1 LSPPLCRPLQC
12 AFRYHTYCLAP
23 PLDAIPEGDWFC
35 PDCIAAA
42 NHAEDLGFNTGKT
55 FTVAEFEAHCAAFDA
70 RFFGAE
76 DKKAKDQNKETSR
89 QRPSIAVIEEHFWR
103 MVEEGG
109 GDAVDVHYGA
119 DVDTSAHGSAF
130 PRVWDLDHGARDAA
144 KDAAATHPWNLNN
157 VPRHPKPG
165 TGPGGVL
172 SSADDVTDAD
182 DDGEHRSLLRR
193 VHDHIPGVL
202 VPWLYFGSTFSSF
215 CWHFED
221 HALYSM
227 NYNHLGAAKTWYGV
241 PGASADDFE
250 QSFKKAMPDLFASQP
265 DLLFQLVTMLS
276 PSLLQ
281 KDGVPVFRTDQHA
294 GEFVVTFPR
303 SYHAGFNTGF
313 NVAEAVNFAP
323 PDWLR
328 FGRDGVERYRDYRK
342 PSVLCHDEL
351 LCVAAAD
358 APMGPE
364 TAKWLLGDLKR
375 TVADERAAREE
386 LIANGVVRSRRYTPK
401 KLAAKAAAAA
411 GALELRREAMAGGR
425 KEKKSSGAKPIAP
438 SGPEDPHDAA
448 ERVLPNENANG
459 AYDRECTICRYIL
472 HLSGVACTCNPDRPA
487 CLRHSAELC
496 DCPNSR
502 RVLFYRKS
510 IAQLEQLVKGV
521 ERACGGKK
529 QKSSQSADASAK
541 ARQKKAAAWAKEAKA
556 VLAQKSPPPAP
567 EALEKMLVASEEF
580 TWAGEDMDDVRK
592 VAHLVSIAI
601 AFQRELAVLKRRI
614 DAAGDAG
621 DAASEPITWS
631 EPAVDDADIVVAAAA
646 GAPVRVRRGGKY
658 VDRET
663 EQEAAARRAA
673 ESEAA
678 AAAEAKVNKAVELS
692 VKETER
698 EEKDSKDSKETAS
711 KETPERAAPTVAP
724 PRRMTLRRLRE
735 LLDAA
740 PYPVPDADAAAFAAA
755 LAAGED
761 LEARVASV
769 LAERPHPNPKKC
781 ISLAAETTRGPLE
794 VTSARRLR
802 ETVAAAHAWS
812 ERVRKT
818 LPGKRHRNR
827 AELPNAADLA
837 ALRADAAELPVQ
849 PNDLSALDAALEETE
864 TWREKSRALLD
875 ADVFGTERF
884 SLERAEKL
892 LEEGETLPVACDE
905 VDAVAAAV
913 AAAKAWD
920 EEAEK
925 ADEADAKLDALKRL
939 LRRARRAKGD
949 TSADASADPPL
960 LLVLPEEVDALEERI
975 RVREWADPAKRVAA
989 GKPTAATLAEIRE
1002 LVAAGAAILEG
1013 AGAGAGPAE
1022 KEKEK
1027 EKDKKRG
1034 GRKKGRASRSP
1045 PAPPP
1050 PVAVRDDHVK
1060 DFERQLLERLRASVV
1075 AGEAW
1080 EAKASSALA
1089 EAEKGSL
1096 PALED
1101 VERLVK
1107 EASGISATLEGFD
1120 SLAVAA
1126 GEARKWAEKAQ
1137 SCLKGKQ
1144 LTRRGAN
1151 APAPTLAHAERLVR
1165 DAGKFSVCVRELS
1178 SLRERV
1184 AEAKAWGE
1192 KAETA
1197 VETWREVGALDA
1209 FAEIMADHD
1218 RFGLEL
1224 PAAVDVRAC
1233 VAALEW
1239 EREARDALEASDDAI
1254 DQDENETAKPSL
1266 SVLEDLRLRLEDLDA
1281 DVLEEMEAVLVEE
1294 VKRRLDLC
1302 DAWTAR
1308 VDALRGGF
1316 GSEKSGVAQET
1327 RETTRESAR
1336 VGVLSGDARAV
1347 GSGSGV
1353 ASAAFGSGDQLS
1365 RQGGGLASGG
1375 FSSKAKPVSAERA
1388 AAEAKALAGK
1398 RPTPEAVRALVEEG
1412 KNLPVS
1418 CPRVAELEATL
1429 EEHFAWVE
1437 AARELLGPPPPEP
1450 TAEELA
1456 AAATSAAAAASAD
1469 AAALEEALA
1478 AERRRAAKSSKKGKK
1493 KGGKKSGGDG
1503 GVGDGG
1509 GGGGSD
1515 DVAAEGET
1523 DDAAER
1529 ARVARRAKS
1538 ILAAVESKLEKRR
1551 APDFVDAR
1559 PAMSAV
1565 LEMLSA
1571 LDASMPL
1578 RSEEGAALAAT
1589 AAGAVAWSERLR
1601 RTLVRPRSSAGA
1613 HAAAVEDTKTALH
1626 VVVQSIRAAIA
1637 DLEGTGEPPESEEG
1651 QFCLCRQPGGKEMI
1665 GCDECGD
1672 WYHLRCVQV
1681 TANFARTAKHYVC
1694 PACRASA
1701 PDGDVFEINKPET
1714 THRHIHRTRRASLAT
1729 LGEALLES
1737 ISFRG
1742 RPEEEDLLVQVFET
1756 HKKWRDA
1763 VAEAKSRRAK
1773 VAEIETKTQ
1782 FAKREW
1788 EEAEAK
1794 AAVPRNAR
1802 LERAKGVRDR
1812 AAAVQQAQVLAGAT
1826 AMAAALLGAGG
1837 GGTAAAALEAT
1848 QRCATLPPE
1857 QQLDALGQQVAA
1869 AAAIKQQQLMQLK
1882 GAVAA
1887 AAAAGLAGG
1896 DASQESVA
1904 AAADSAGPFE
1914 ALLIAQLQELGTF
1927 VHQLATSQQHIQAQ
1941 LAAASGTQD
1950 LAAQQYQVVIQ
1961 VMMLQ
1966 QHYVALSKQQD
1977 VQLETLGSGLL
1988 EQQRVVAAAAAAAM
2002 EQDEEDD
2009 PTAVEAETPNEEA
2022 PKEEAPE
2029 PVEAAADAVAAPE
2042 EERNEEEKAAAEAS
2056 PTPAPA
2062 ADADKTE
2069 GAVAAPAPEP
2079 AFSPAEPK
2087 AEPKAEPPEPKAEP
2101 LPVPAEDTTRD
2112 DAAVFAADVPA
2123 AEKETEKEKEAP
2135 APRPVARRK
2144 KAPEQASEE
2153 ELALAAAATA
2163 AKAAYDEA
2171 AAVLAE
2177 ATRPSPARQ
2186 MLAGLKSALAMELEH
2201 DPSDP
2206 ELPILLREV
2215 CGAAWRARAEKTLAP
2230 ALALGAFFEP
2240 DFATV
2245 AAASSDSSVFP
2256 TLGVLTR
2263 LRETGVASGMIVPGL
2278 EGEAPDALG
2287 EKVYR
2292 LERLGQKWLD
2302 RAADAVDKRNDV
2314 PVDAVKALMAE
2325 GKALPINLKEELEEL
2340 GERCE
2345 VYCVCETAYD
2355 ATRPMISCD
2364 NCEGWFHYECCD
2376 MRPPTPDEP
2385 EDEGARFTCPPCCEK
2400 NGATYAPFRPPP
2412 DRAAAPPPPKEK
2424 EKEKEEASEEA
2435 SEEED
2440 ASKEKPAKP
2449 AKPAAEAPAEP
2460 DAAPAP
2466 SGRGAR
2472 RSRRG

>member
-1013 AGAGAGPAE
+1013 AGAGAAPAE

-1456 AAATSAAAAASAD
+1456 AAATSAAAGGAAGAP
-1469 AAALEEALA
+1469 ARGGAGGVRG
-1478 AERRRAAKSSKKGKK
+1478 RRRA
-1493 KGGKKSGGDG
+1493 
-1503 GVGDGG
+1503 GG
-1509 GGGGSD
+1509 G
-1515 DVAAEGET
+1515 
-1523 DDAAER
+1523 
-1529 ARVARRAKS
+1529 ARR
-1538 ILAAVESKLEKRR
+1538 
-1551 APDFVDAR
+1551 
-1559 PAMSAV
+1559 
-1565 LEMLSA
+1565 
-1571 LDASMPL
+1571 
-1578 RSEEGAALAAT
+1578 
-1589 AAGAVAWSERLR
+1589 
-1601 RTLVRPRSSAGA
+1601 
-1613 HAAAVEDTKTALH
+1613 
-1626 VVVQSIRAAIA
+1626 
-1637 DLEGTGEPPESEEG
+1637 
-1651 QFCLCRQPGGKEMI
+1651 
-1665 GCDECGD
+1665 
-1672 WYHLRCVQV
+1672 
-1681 TANFARTAKHYVC
+1681 
-1694 PACRASA
+1694 
-1701 PDGDVFEINKPET
+1701 
-1714 THRHIHRTRRASLAT
+1714 
-1729 LGEALLES
+1729 
-1737 ISFRG
+1737 
-1742 RPEEEDLLVQVFET
+1742 
-1756 HKKWRDA
+1756 
-1763 VAEAKSRRAK
+1763 
-1773 VAEIETKTQ
+1773 
-1782 FAKREW
+1782 
-1788 EEAEAK
+1788 
-1794 AAVPRNAR
+1794 
-1802 LERAKGVRDR
+1802 
-1812 AAAVQQAQVLAGAT
+1812 
-1826 AMAAALLGAGG
+1826 
-1837 GGTAAAALEAT
+1837 
-1848 QRCATLPPE
+1848 
-1857 QQLDALGQQVAA
+1857 
-1869 AAAIKQQQLMQLK
+1869 
-1882 GAVAA
+1882 
-1887 AAAAGLAGG
+1887 
-1896 DASQESVA
+1896 
-1904 AAADSAGPFE
+1904 
-1914 ALLIAQLQELGTF
+1914 
-1927 VHQLATSQQHIQAQ
+1927 
-1941 LAAASGTQD
+1941 
-1950 LAAQQYQVVIQ
+1950 
-1961 VMMLQ
+1961 
-1966 QHYVALSKQQD
+1966 
-1977 VQLETLGSGLL
+1977 
-1988 EQQRVVAAAAAAAM
+1988 
-2002 EQDEEDD
+2002 
-2009 PTAVEAETPNEEA
+2009 
-2022 PKEEAPE
+2022 
-2029 PVEAAADAVAAPE
+2029 
-2042 EERNEEEKAAAEAS
+2042 
-2056 PTPAPA
+2056 
-2062 ADADKTE
+2062 
-2069 GAVAAPAPEP
+2069 
-2079 AFSPAEPK
+2079 
-2087 AEPKAEPPEPKAEP
+2087 
-2101 LPVPAEDTTRD
+2101 
-2112 DAAVFAADVPA
+2112 
-2123 AEKETEKEKEAP
+2123 
-2135 APRPVARRK
+2135 
-2144 KAPEQASEE
+2144 
-2153 ELALAAAATA
+2153 
-2163 AKAAYDEA
+2163 
-2171 AAVLAE
+2171 
-2177 ATRPSPARQ
+2177 
-2186 MLAGLKSALAMELEH
+2186 
-2201 DPSDP
+2201 
-2206 ELPILLREV
+2206 
-2215 CGAAWRARAEKTLAP
+2215 
-2230 ALALGAFFEP
+2230 
-2240 DFATV
+2240 
-2245 AAASSDSSVFP
+2245 
-2256 TLGVLTR
+2256 
-2263 LRETGVASGMIVPGL
+2263 
-2278 EGEAPDALG
+2278 GEAPRRQVLQEG
-2287 EKVYR
+2287 QEEGWQEEWR
-2292 LERLGQKWLD
+2292 GRRGRGRRRRRRLG
-2302 RAADAVDKRNDV
+2302 
-2314 PVDAVKALMAE
+2314 
-2325 GKALPINLKEELEEL
+2325 
-2340 GERCE
+2340 
-2345 VYCVCETAYD
+2345 
-2355 ATRPMISCD
+2355 
-2364 NCEGWFHYECCD
+2364 
-2376 MRPPTPDEP
+2376 
-2385 EDEGARFTCPPCCEK
+2385 
-2400 NGATYAPFRPPP
+2400 
-2412 DRAAAPPPPKEK
+2412 
-2424 EKEKEEASEEA
+2424 
-2435 SEEED
+2435 
-2440 ASKEKPAKP
+2440 
-2449 AKPAAEAPAEP
+2449 
-2460 DAAPAP
+2460 
-2466 SGRGAR
+2466 
-2472 RSRRG
+2472 